1 MSVLPTDERRNAA
14 ADWSAAALTD
24 PIETLRRSPLC
35 QGLRPDELVQFTA
48 AAKGILHKA
57 GDVIIRQDEPGHSLF
72 IIARGR
78 VKISLDRGGND
89 YGLLEYLGRGAHFG
103 DMAVLTDGMNT
114 ATATAVMDTEL
125 LELPEEAFHRLM
137 VALPRFAANLSRRLG
152 MRLRHVAS
160 GKFSKQKPAVVGLV
174 NSTLRTQGV
183 LAPLAQTLVRR
194 GDSIVV
200 LTDRG
205 ETWPT
210 DGAYLVERIRAD
222 QASGIPVD
230 TVQRRIAQVVEHEDR
245 VLLDLTQ
252 RSLDR
257 QLPALLSQCEEIL
270 WLVEPAFLETSCNNL
285 ERLLAAAPELARKI
299 HLVWILHPSD
309 RFAPPLGRT
318 LPIHPLDF
326 KVVLSDDARR
336 PHWRQQQSIHRIVR
350 HLCGTRVGL
359 ALSGGGARGFAHL
372 GVLRAFDRA
381 GLSFDLLA
389 GTSIG
394 ALTGLSYCAGWD
406 PDEAIPRFADQLTP
420 PKLLRM
426 MPGGYRWFMY
436 GMFRLHRWDGMLRPY
451 LGDCTLEQ
459 LQIPL
464 SVLAV
469 DLITGTPVISDQGD
483 AVGRLMESINLPG
496 VALPILRD
504 GMALVDGGILNNLP
518 ADVLPER
525 GANLVIG
532 VDVMAKLSRRFGRN
546 RPSMTTE
553 EMRVPGTIETL
564 LRVNEVQDCA
574 LGTMRSRAV
583 DLLITPDTSRF
594 DFANFTKAQQLADIG
609 EAAAQEAIPQIKQLV
624 ADLERG

>member
-1 MSVLPTDERRNAA
+1 MSVLPQDERRGAGGA
-14 ADWSAAALTD
+14 RASLPLTD

-35 QGLRPDELVQFTA
+35 QGLRPEELAQFA
-48 AAKGILHKA
+48 AATRGIVHRA
-57 GDVIIRQDEPGHSLF
+57 GDVIIRQDEPGHSFF

-89 YGLLEYLGRGAHFG
+89 YGLLEYLGRGSHFG
-103 DMAVLTDGMNT
+103 DMAVLTDGLNT

-137 VALPRFAANLSRRLG
+137 TALPRFAANLSRRLG
-152 MRLRHVAS
+152 MRLRHVAR
-160 GKFSKQKPAVVGLV
+160 GKFSRLKPAVVGLV
-174 NSTLRTQGV
+174 NSTLRTQGL

-210 DGAYLVERIRAD
+210 DGAYLVERIRTD
-222 QASGIPVD
+222 PASGIPID
-230 TVQRRIAQVVEHEDR
+230 TVHGRIAQVVEHEDR

-257 QLPALLSQCEEIL
+257 QLPALLSQCEQVL
-270 WLVEPAFLETSCNNL
+270 WLIEPAFQETSLNNL
-285 ERLLAAAPELARKI
+285 ERLLSAAPELAQRI
-299 HLVWILHPSD
+299 HLVWILHESD
-309 RFAPPLGRT
+309 RFAPPLGRE
-318 LPIHPLDF
+318 LPVHRLDF
-326 KVVLSDDARR
+326 KVVLGDDPRR
-336 PHWRQQQSIHRIVR
+336 PNWRQQQSVQRIVR

-394 ALTGLSYCAGWD
+394 ALTGMSYCAGWN
-406 PDEAIPRFADQLTP
+406 PDEAVPQFGQQLTP

-426 MPGGYRWFMY
+426 VPGGYRWFMY
-436 GMFRLHRWDGMLRPY
+436 GMFRLHRWEGMLRPY

-464 SVLAV
+464 SVVTV
-469 DLITGTPVISDQGD
+469 DLITGTPVVSDRGD

-546 RPSMTTE
+546 RPGMSTAA
-553 EMRVPGTIETL
+553 MRVPGTIETL

-583 DLLITPDTSRF
+583 DLLIAPDTSRF
-594 DFANFTKAQQLADIG
+594 DFANFSRSQQLADVG
-609 EAAAQEAIPQIKQLV
+609 EAAAEEAIPQIKQLV